1 MLRWIISRWRGL
13 APIPQ
18 PAPEA
23 SEPPVPQA
31 GAVPYRVT
39 DKGLSLLLVTSR
51 RTGRWVFPKGGLMSG
66 RTPWASAAQEAL
78 EEAGVEGE
86 VEDVA
91 LGVYPSVRIRGE
103 RRQPLEVTLY
113 LLRVTRQ
120 LDRWPERGQRRR
132 QWMSL
137 PEAIARLGDPGL
149 VAVLEQA
156 TPRLEALTPA
166 VRSKKGSGKASAKNQ
181 TRAEPGR

>member
-1 MLRWIISRWRGL
+1 MLRWIINRWRGH

-18 PAPEA
+18 PNPEA
-23 SEPPVPQA
+23 LELPVSQA
-31 GAVPYRVT
+31 GAIPYRVT
-39 DKGLSLLLVTSR
+39 NKGLSLLLVTSR

-86 VEDVA
+86 VEDQP
-91 LGVYPSVRIRGE
+91 LGVYASVRIRGE
-103 RRQPLEVTLY
+103 RQQPLEVTLY

-137 PEAIARLGDPGL
+137 PDALARLGDPGL
-149 VAVLEQA
+149 IEVLEQA
-156 TPRLEALTPA
+156 APRLAALAPPA
-166 VRSKKGSGKASAKNQ
+166 KRGKGGGKDKIK
-181 TRAEPGR
+181 PGP

>member
-1 MLRWIISRWRGL
+1 MLRRFIDWWRG
-13 APIPQ
+13 
-18 PAPEA
+18 PAPAPRTHEA
-23 SEPPVPQA
+23 PTRQA

-39 DKGLSLLLVTSR
+39 DKGVSVLLVTSR

-66 RTPWASAAQEAL
+66 RTPWESAAQEAL

-91 LGVYPSVRIRGE
+91 LGAYPSVRIRGD
-103 RRQPLEVTLY
+103 RREDLEVSLY

-132 QWMSL
+132 RWMTL
-137 PEAIARLGDPGL
+137 PEAAARLGDPGL
-149 VAVLEQA
+149 VDLLNRAAE
-156 TPRLEALTPA
+156 RLETLAAPA
-166 VRSKKGSGKASAKNQ
+166 KIAKGRRKVKAASG
-181 TRAEPGR
+181 R

>member
-1 MLRWIISRWRGL
+1 MLRWIINRWRGH

-23 SEPPVPQA
+23 LEPPVSQA
-31 GAVPYRVT
+31 GAIPYRVT

-86 VEDVA
+86 VEDQPLV
-91 LGVYPSVRIRGE
+91 VYASVRIRGE
-103 RRQPLEVTLY
+103 RQQPLEVTLY

-137 PEAIARLGDPGL
+137 PDALARLGDPGL
-149 VAVLEQA
+149 IEVLEQA
-156 TPRLEALTPA
+156 GPRLEALTLA
-166 VRSKKGSGKASAKNQ
+166 ARSKKGSGKGSTKNK